1 VRRFVA
7 NGVVAIAR
15 VLAGGNVRR
24 VGFTPDERQRIYFV
38 NHTSHLDFVLIWAA
52 LPPLL
57 RAMTRPVAAK
67 DYWDRP
73 GLRRY
78 LGVKVFN
85 AVLVDRQP
93 TRWGAAGPAGV
104 EVGTD
109 GKANGPAGKAAGAPL
124 SAIDVLLEGLG
135 EKHSLIIF
143 PEGTRGDGTTIA
155 PFKSGLFRM
164 GKARPD
170 VDLIPSYIN
179 NLNRV
184 LPKGEFVPVPML
196 ASVSFGEPMRVGE
209 AEDKSAFLE
218 RARNAILELR
228 RW

>member
-1 VRRFVA
+1 MRRFVA
-7 NGVVAIAR
+7 KGIVGIAR

-52 LPPLL
+52 LPPHL

-73 GLRRY
+73 GIRRY

-93 TRWGAAGPAGV
+93 IQWGARGPGG
-104 EVGTD
+104 E
-109 GKANGPAGKAAGAPL
+109 AAGAPL

-164 GKARPD
+164 AKARPD

-209 AEDKSAFLE
+209 SEEKSAFLD

>member
-1 VRRFVA
+1 VRKFVA
-7 NGVVAIAR
+7 KGVVGIAR

-24 VGFTPDERQRIYFV
+24 VGFTPDERQRIYFA
-38 NHTSHLDFVLIWAA
+38 NHASHLDFVLVWAA
-52 LPPLL
+52 LPPKL

-73 GLRRY
+73 GFRRY

-93 TRWGAAGPAGV
+93 AQSSPQTAM
-104 EVGTD
+104 D
-109 GKANGPAGKAAGAPL
+109 
-124 SAIDVLLEGLG
+124 ILLEGLG
-135 EKHSLIIF
+135 ERHSLIIF
-143 PEGTRGDGTTIA
+143 PEGTRGDGLTIA
-155 PFKSGLFRM
+155 PFKSGLYRL

-170 VDLIPSYIN
+170 VELIPAYIN

-196 ASVSFGEPMRVGE
+196 ASVSFGEPMQVGE
-209 AEDKSAFLE
+209 DEDKEAFLE

-228 RW
+228 QW

>member
-1 VRRFVA
+1 MRRLVA
-7 NGVVAIAR
+7 KGVVGIAR

-24 VGFTPDERQRIYFV
+24 VGFTPDERQRIYFA
-38 NHTSHLDFVLIWAA
+38 NHASHLDFVLVWAA
-52 LPPLL
+52 LPPRL

-67 DYWDRP
+67 DYWDKP

-85 AVLVDRQP
+85 AVFVERNP
-93 TRWGAAGPAGV
+93 T
-104 EVGTD
+104 
-109 GKANGPAGKAAGAPL
+109 KAAPN
-124 SAIDVLLEGLG
+124 AIDVILEGLG
-135 EKHSLIIF
+135 DRHSLIIF
-143 PEGTRGDGTTIA
+143 PEGTRGDGSVIA
-155 PFKSGLFRM
+155 PFKSGLYRL

-170 VDLIPSYIN
+170 VELVPAYIN

-196 ASVSFGEPMRVGE
+196 ASVSFGEPMHIGDD
-209 AEDKSAFLE
+209 EDKHAFLD

-228 RW
+228 QW

>member
-1 VRRFVA
+1 MRRIVA
-7 NGVVAIAR
+7 KGVVGIAR

-24 VGFTPDERQRIYFV
+24 VGFTPDERQRIYFA
-38 NHTSHLDFVLIWAA
+38 NHASHLDFVLVWAA
-52 LPPLL
+52 LPPKL

-73 GLRRY
+73 GFRRY

-93 TRWGAAGPAGV
+93 AQSSPQTAM
-104 EVGTD
+104 D
-109 GKANGPAGKAAGAPL
+109 
-124 SAIDVLLEGLG
+124 ILLEGLG
-135 EKHSLIIF
+135 ERHSLIIF
-143 PEGTRGDGTTIA
+143 PEGTRGDGLTIA
-155 PFKSGLFRM
+155 PFKSGLYRL

-170 VDLIPSYIN
+170 VELIPAYIN

-196 ASVSFGEPMRVGE
+196 ASVSFGEPMQVGE
-209 AEDKSAFLE
+209 DEDKEAFLE

-228 RW
+228 QW

>member
-1 VRRFVA
+1 MRQLVA
-7 NGVVAIAR
+7 KGVVGIAR

-24 VGFTPDERQRIYFV
+24 VGFTPDERQRIYFA
-38 NHTSHLDFVLIWAA
+38 NHASHLDFVLVWAA
-52 LPPLL
+52 LPPRL
-57 RAMTRPVAAK
+57 RAVTRPVAAK

-93 TRWGAAGPAGV
+93 AQQATQSP
-104 EVGTD
+104 
-109 GKANGPAGKAAGAPL
+109 
-124 SAIDVLLEGLG
+124 IDILLDGLG
-135 EKHSLIIF
+135 DRHSLIIF
-143 PEGTRGDGTTIA
+143 PEGTRGDGSTIA
-155 PFKSGLFRM
+155 AFKSGLYRL

-170 VDLIPSYIN
+170 VELIPTYVN

-196 ASVSFGEPMRVGE
+196 ASVSFGEPMQVRE
-209 AEDKSAFLE
+209 DEDKNAFLE

-228 RW
+228 QW

>member
-1 VRRFVA
+1 MA
-7 NGVVAIAR
+7 KAVVGIAR

-24 VGFTPDERQRIYFV
+24 VGFTPDERQRIYFA
-38 NHTSHLDFVLIWAA
+38 NHASHLDFVLVWAA
-52 LPPLL
+52 LPPRL
-57 RAMTRPVAAK
+57 RMMTRPVAAK
-67 DYWDRP
+67 DYWDRA

-93 TRWGAAGPAGV
+93 VQRGPAG
-104 EVGTD
+104 E
-109 GKANGPAGKAAGAPL
+109 ANGAPQ
-124 SAIDVLLEGLG
+124 SAIDVLLDGLG
-135 EKHSLIIF
+135 ERHSLILF
-143 PEGTRGDGTTIA
+143 PEGTRGDGSIIA
-155 PFKSGLFRM
+155 PFKSGLYRL

-170 VDLIPSYIN
+170 VELIPAYIN

-209 AEDKSAFLE
+209 DEEKDAFLE

-228 RW
+228 QW

>member
-1 VRRFVA
+1 MRQLVA
-7 NGVVAIAR
+7 KGVVGIAR

-24 VGFTPDERQRIYFV
+24 VGFTPDERQRIYFA
-38 NHTSHLDFVLIWAA
+38 NHASHLDFVLVWAA
-52 LPPLL
+52 LPPRL
-57 RAMTRPVAAK
+57 RSITRPVAAK

-93 TRWGAAGPAGV
+93 AAQP
-104 EVGTD
+104 TQS
-109 GKANGPAGKAAGAPL
+109 P
-124 SAIDVLLEGLG
+124 IDILLDGLG
-135 EKHSLIIF
+135 DRHSLIIF
-143 PEGTRGDGTTIA
+143 PEGTRGDGSTIA
-155 PFKSGLFRM
+155 PFKSGLYRL

-170 VDLIPSYIN
+170 VELVPTYLN

-196 ASVSFGEPMRVGE
+196 ASVSFGEPMQVRDD
-209 AEDKSAFLE
+209 EDKNAFLE

-228 RW
+228 QW

>member
-1 VRRFVA
+1 MRKFVA
-7 NGVVAIAR
+7 KGVVGIAR

-24 VGFTPDERQRIYFV
+24 VGFTPDERQRIYFA
-38 NHTSHLDFVLIWAA
+38 NHASHLDFVLVWAA
-52 LPPLL
+52 LPPRL

-73 GLRRY
+73 GFRRY

-93 TRWGAAGPAGV
+93 AQSSPQTAM
-104 EVGTD
+104 D
-109 GKANGPAGKAAGAPL
+109 
-124 SAIDVLLEGLG
+124 ILLEGLG
-135 EKHSLIIF
+135 ERHSLIIF
-143 PEGTRGDGTTIA
+143 PEGTRGDGLTIA
-155 PFKSGLFRM
+155 PFKSGLYRL

-170 VDLIPSYIN
+170 VELIPAYIN

-196 ASVSFGEPMRVGE
+196 ASVSFGEPMHVGE
-209 AEDKSAFLE
+209 DEEKDTFLD

-228 RW
+228 QW

>member
-1 VRRFVA
+1 MRKLVA
-7 NGVVAIAR
+7 KGVVGIAR
-15 VLAGGNVRR
+15 LLAGGNVRR
-24 VGFTPDERQRIYFV
+24 VGFTPDERQRIYFA
-38 NHTSHLDFVLIWAA
+38 NHASHLDFVLVWAA
-52 LPPLL
+52 LPPRL

-78 LGVKVFN
+78 LGVNVFN
-85 AVLVDRQP
+85 AVLVERNP
-93 TRWGAAGPAGV
+93 T
-104 EVGTD
+104 
-109 GKANGPAGKAAGAPL
+109 
-124 SAIDVLLEGLG
+124 SASSNVMDVLLDGLG
-135 EKHSLIIF
+135 DHHSLIIF
-143 PEGTRGDGTTIA
+143 PEGTRGDGSTIA
-155 PFKSGLFRM
+155 PFKSGLYRL

-170 VDLIPSYIN
+170 VDLIPAYIS

-209 AEDKSAFLE
+209 DEDKSAFLD

-228 RW
+228 QW

>member
-1 VRRFVA
+1 MRR
-7 NGVVAIAR
+7 VVAEAVVGIAR

-24 VGFTPDERQRIYFV
+24 VGFTPDERQRIYFA
-38 NHTSHLDFVLIWAA
+38 NHASHLDFVLIWAA
-52 LPPLL
+52 LPPRL
-57 RAMTRPVAAK
+57 RGMTRPVAAR

-85 AVLVDRQP
+85 AVLVERQQP
-93 TRWGAAGPAGV
+93 AQRGGVGAT
-104 EVGTD
+104 VG
-109 GKANGPAGKAAGAPL
+109 AQQ
-124 SAIDVLLEGLG
+124 SAIDILLDGLG
-135 EKHSLIIF
+135 DRHSLILF
-143 PEGTRGDGTTIA
+143 PEGTRGDGSTIG
-155 PFKSGLFRM
+155 PFKSGLYRL

-170 VDLIPSYIN
+170 VELIPAYIS

-209 AEDKSAFLE
+209 DEEKDAFLA

-228 RW
+228 QW

>member
-1 VRRFVA
+1 VRRVVA
-7 NGVVAIAR
+7 KGVVGIAR
-15 VLAGGNVRR
+15 ILAGGNVRR
-24 VGFTPDERQRIYFV
+24 VGFTPDDRQRIYFV
-38 NHTSHLDFVLIWAA
+38 NHSSHLDFVLVWAA
-52 LPPLL
+52 LPPRL
-57 RAMTRPVAAK
+57 RTMTRPVAAK
-67 DYWDRP
+67 DYWDKP

-85 AVLVDRQP
+85 AVLVERNP
-93 TRWGAAGPAGV
+93 TSASP
-104 EVGTD
+104 
-109 GKANGPAGKAAGAPL
+109 N
-124 SAIDVLLEGLG
+124 AIDVLLDGLG

-155 PFKSGLFRM
+155 PFKSGLYRL

-179 NLNRV
+179 NVNRV

-196 ASVSFGEPMRVGE
+196 ASVSFGEPMHVGE
-209 AEDKSAFLE
+209 DEDKSAFLD

-228 RW
+228 QW

>member
-1 VRRFVA
+1 MRRVVA
-7 NGVVAIAR
+7 KGVVGIAR

-24 VGFTPDERQRIYFV
+24 VGFTPDDRQRIYFV
-38 NHTSHLDFVLIWAA
+38 NHTSHLDFVLVWAA
-52 LPPLL
+52 LPPRL
-57 RAMTRPVAAK
+57 RTMTRPVAAK
-67 DYWDRP
+67 DYWDKP

-93 TRWGAAGPAGV
+93 VSPEQEPAAASR
-104 EVGTD
+104 
-109 GKANGPAGKAAGAPL
+109 
-124 SAIDVLLEGLG
+124 SAIDVLLDGLG

-143 PEGTRGDGTTIA
+143 PEGTRGDGATIA
-155 PFKSGLFRM
+155 PFKSGLYRL

-179 NLNRV
+179 NVNRV

-196 ASVSFGEPMRVGE
+196 ASVSFGEPMHVGE
-209 AEDKSAFLE
+209 DEDKNAFLD

>member
-1 VRRFVA
+1 VRKFVA
-7 NGVVAIAR
+7 KGVVGIAR

-24 VGFTPDERQRIYFV
+24 VGFTPDERQRIYFA
-38 NHTSHLDFVLIWAA
+38 NHASHLDFVLVWAA
-52 LPPLL
+52 LPPKL
-57 RAMTRPVAAK
+57 RALTRPVAAK

-73 GLRRY
+73 GFRRY

-93 TRWGAAGPAGV
+93 AQPAPQAAM
-104 EVGTD
+104 D
-109 GKANGPAGKAAGAPL
+109 
-124 SAIDVLLEGLG
+124 ILLEGLG
-135 EKHSLIIF
+135 ERHSLIIF
-143 PEGTRGDGTTIA
+143 PEGTRGDGLTIA
-155 PFKSGLFRM
+155 PFKSGLYRL

-170 VDLIPSYIN
+170 VELIPAYIN

-196 ASVSFGEPMRVGE
+196 ASVSFGEPMHVGE
-209 AEDKSAFLE
+209 DEDKSTFLE

-228 RW
+228 QW

>member
-7 NGVVAIAR
+7 KGVVGIAR

-24 VGFTPDERQRIYFV
+24 VGFTPDERQRIYFA
-38 NHTSHLDFVLIWAA
+38 NHASHLDFVLVWAA
-52 LPPLL
+52 LPPKL
-57 RAMTRPVAAK
+57 RAITRPVAAK

-73 GLRRY
+73 GVRRY

-93 TRWGAAGPAGV
+93 AQPAPQAAM
-104 EVGTD
+104 
-109 GKANGPAGKAAGAPL
+109 
-124 SAIDVLLEGLG
+124 DVLLDGLG
-135 EKHSLIIF
+135 ERHSLIIF
-143 PEGTRGDGTTIA
+143 PEGTRGDGLTIG
-155 PFKSGLFRM
+155 PFKSGLYRL

-170 VDLIPSYIN
+170 VELIPAYIN

-196 ASVSFGEPMRVGE
+196 ASVSFGEPMHVGE
-209 AEDKSAFLE
+209 DEEKNAFLD

-228 RW
+228 QW

>member
-1 VRRFVA
+1 MRRIVA
-7 NGVVAIAR
+7 KGVVGISR
-15 VLAGGNVRR
+15 ILAGGNVRR
-24 VGFTPDERQRIYFV
+24 VGFTPDERQRIYFA
-38 NHTSHLDFVLIWAA
+38 NHASHLDFVLVWAA
-52 LPPLL
+52 LPPPL
-57 RAMTRPVAAK
+57 RAITRPVAAK

-73 GLRRY
+73 GFRRY

-93 TRWGAAGPAGV
+93 AQPAQQ
-104 EVGTD
+104 
-109 GKANGPAGKAAGAPL
+109 

-135 EKHSLIIF
+135 DRHSLILF
-143 PEGTRGDGTTIA
+143 PEGTRGDGATIA
-155 PFKSGLFRM
+155 PFKSGLYRL

-170 VDLIPSYIN
+170 VELIPAYIN

-196 ASVSFGEPMRVGE
+196 ASVSFGEPMQIGE
-209 AEDKSAFLE
+209 DEDKNAFLD

-228 RW
+228 QW

>member
-1 VRRFVA
+1 MRRLVA
-7 NGVVAIAR
+7 KGVVGIAR

-24 VGFTPDERQRIYFV
+24 VGFTPDERQRIYFA
-38 NHTSHLDFVLIWAA
+38 NHASHLDFVLVWAA
-52 LPPLL
+52 LPPKL
-57 RAMTRPVAAK
+57 RAMTRPVAAR

-73 GLRRY
+73 GFRRY

-93 TRWGAAGPAGV
+93 AQSSPQTAM
-104 EVGTD
+104 D
-109 GKANGPAGKAAGAPL
+109 
-124 SAIDVLLEGLG
+124 ILLEGLG
-135 EKHSLIIF
+135 ERHSLIIF
-143 PEGTRGDGTTIA
+143 PEGTRGDGSTIA
-155 PFKSGLFRM
+155 PFKSGLYRL

-170 VDLIPSYIN
+170 IELIPAYIN

-196 ASVSFGEPMRVGE
+196 ASVSFGEPMHVGE
-209 AEDKSAFLE
+209 DEEKNAFLD

-228 RW
+228 QW